1 MHLAAR
7 SRPDTLGR
15 APPDP
20 RAAIGEGREGEGR
33 EKGGEGKGKE
43 LPPLYL
49 TSGYGPGLAQKIHS
63 GLNAI

>member
-20 RAAIGEGREGEGR
+20 LAAIGEGR

-49 TSGYGPGLAQKIHS
+49 TSG
-63 GLNAI
+63 

>member
-20 RAAIGEGREGEGR
+20 LAAIGEGR

-63 GLNAI
+63 GLNSI